1 MREKLQN
8 TRRGVSEAKRKIVM
22 KVKEEKQLQKSKRE
36 KEEQVFLEQI
46 REQYQKEKE
55 F

>member
-1 MREKLQN
+1 MKQKLEN
-8 TRRGVSEAKRKIVM
+8 TRRGVSEAKRKIVL
-22 KVKEEKQLQKSKRE
+22 KVKEEKQQQKSKRE

-55 F
+55 L